1 MTTASKV
8 GIGFGIALVA
18 LFGLKF
24 ALGRPTDEEAIQAAL
39 KEALQASREGRP
51 GAVLDFVS
59 RNLKVNSEEAQGAGR
74 GEVANYIRNAK
85 PDIEVLNPKPVITGD
100 TATIASPVKVS
111 VRIAMVQLPAVTID
125 ARIGLAKESGRE
137 WLIIP
142 VPKWRVTEIQADNI
156 PSELTGN

>member
-1 MTTASKV
+1 MTAPAKV
-8 GIGFGIALVA
+8 GLGFGIALVV

-39 KEALQASREGRP
+39 QEALEASREGRP

-59 RNLKVNSEEAQGAGR
+59 RTLKVNNEEAQNAGR

-85 PDIEVLNPKPVITGD
+85 PDIEVLNPKPVINGD

-111 VRIAMVQLPAVTID
+111 VRIAMVQTPPMTLN
-125 ARIGLAKESGRE
+125 ARIGLAKETGRE

-142 VPKWRVTEIQADNI
+142 VPKWRVTTIEADNI
-156 PSELTGN
+156 PGELMGN